1 MVRVTLFVC
10 LCFMVACNPAEKKS
24 TNNQVN
30 QENTSSTEVKDKND
44 WIFLFDGS
52 SLENWRGYLS
62 DDIYPEWT
70 IQDGAMVFTPGKE
83 GWKEHH
89 I

>member
-1 MVRVTLFVC
+1 MVRITLIIC
-10 LCFMVACNPAEKKS
+10 LCFLIACNQSEKKS

-30 QENTSSTEVKDKND
+30 QENTSSIEVKDKND

-62 DDIYPEWT
+62 WYNKDSR
-70 IQDGAMVFTPGKE
+70 
-83 GWKEHH
+83 
-89 I
+89 